1 MRGSDDIR
9 IANRSLDELDYHL
22 NQAIV
27 EWLQS
32 LNQNSV
38 TKDQLKG
45 LFDKIKKIL
54 SIQGEYTLK
63 NAGSRDI
70 RGIKGEDDEVVNI
83 FVLFNRFTL
92 NYRRHLDL

>member
-1 MRGSDDIR
+1 M
-9 IANRSLDELDYHL
+9 RSL
-22 NQAIV
+22 NK
-27 EWLQS
+27 
-32 LNQNSV
+32 NSA

-45 LFDKIKKIL
+45 LFDEIKKIL

-70 RGIKGEDDEVVNI
+70 RGIKDENNEVVNI

-92 NYRRHLDL
+92 NYRRHLNL